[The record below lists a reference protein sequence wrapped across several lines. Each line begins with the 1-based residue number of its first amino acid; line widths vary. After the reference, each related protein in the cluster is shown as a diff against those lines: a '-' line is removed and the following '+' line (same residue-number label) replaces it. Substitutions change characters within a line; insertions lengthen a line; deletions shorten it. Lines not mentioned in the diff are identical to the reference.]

1 MSKIYL
7 KAKVQL
13 LRSEG
18 YSYELI
24 KQMTGVSKSTLCVW
38 LKKIPFIPNSKTI
51 ERMSRGQIKSAE
63 TNRELKIIRDQKAKD
78 LARLELDKISKRDLM
93 MIGIGLYIGEG
104 AKYRKGC
111 IQFSNSD
118 PKVISLAMNWFN
130 KALDIPI
137 YQFRAVIHIYP
148 DNKIE
153 DALKYW
159 SKVTEIPINQFS
171 KTYIDLRSNKSV
183 KNKRKLPHGTLHIRI
198 RALGNKEFGTFLYQ
212 KILSW
217 IDIVENYNFAGIV

>member
-1 MSKIYL
+1 
-7 KAKVQL
+7 
-13 LRSEG
+13 
-18 YSYELI
+18 
-24 KQMTGVSKSTLCVW
+24 
-38 LKKIPFIPNSKTI
+38 
-51 ERMSRGQIKSAE
+51 
-63 TNRELKIIRDQKAKD
+63 
-78 LARLELDKISKRDLM
+78 

-130 KALDIPI
+130 KSLDIPI